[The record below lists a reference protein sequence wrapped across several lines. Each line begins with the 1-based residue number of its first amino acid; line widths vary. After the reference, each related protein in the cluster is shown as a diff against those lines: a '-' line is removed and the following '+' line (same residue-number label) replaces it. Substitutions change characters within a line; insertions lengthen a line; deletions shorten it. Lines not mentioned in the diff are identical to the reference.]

1 MLSLCPWHLSA
12 LQRNITLK
20 EWFYSWLGSDLEILE
35 PEDWFIRGH
44 DIQGGFIDLDKFW
57 RPNYSKGTFLW
68 ASPPAAAHV
77 CIEELRKARIKRQD
91 SLHVMAIPRLM
102 TPMWL
107 KALYKTTN
115 LVISITPDHT
125 FWSASEFEPLTLVI
139 CFPYLPF
146 YPWSLRGT
154 LRMYR
159 MARTVRQVQQTQDV
173 APGHILCELL
183 SQVKRFLCMAEH
195 VVRKLLFYTDLP
207 QVPYSHNKASR
218 RGKRGPSELL
228 EATAS
233 QQQRLHSRK
242 KRRSQNGSL

>member
-1 MLSLCPWHLSA
+1 MLSLYPWHLSA

-125 FWSASEFEPLTLVI
+125 FWSASEFEPLTLL
-139 CFPYLPF
+139 FSPF
-146 YPWSLRGT
+146 AKT
-154 LRMYR
+154 L
-159 MARTVRQVQQTQDV
+159 T
-173 APGHILCELL
+173 
-183 SQVKRFLCMAEH
+183 
-195 VVRKLLFYTDLP
+195 
-207 QVPYSHNKASR
+207 
-218 RGKRGPSELL
+218 
-228 EATAS
+228 
-233 QQQRLHSRK
+233 
-242 KRRSQNGSL
+242 RSA